1 MGVIYYFSGTGNG
14 YTLAKELAAALQAD
28 LKSMAQYLRQPEEIT
43 ADFIGLVAP
52 VYCMN
57 VPPVVEHFL
66 ATVRIKDNPYMFYVA
81 NMGATAGGSLG
92 RAKDIL
98 AGRGLKLA
106 AGCTVPVPDNSIVF
120 PSPAATQAKM
130 LERLPERIS
139 TIVYDVQ
146 ARRENAGAFGNPT
159 VWNLVNK
166 AGWAFMDD
174 IIDVKNRKLDP
185 KKCIGCGTCAAVCP
199 AGCITMQEG
208 KPVFGKGCYS
218 CFACAHWC
226 PETAISLG
234 FLKPG
239 TNSKYTY
246 PGLTAAEL
254 AAANKK

>member
-66 ATVRIKDNPYMFYVA
+66 ATVRIKDNPYLFYVA
-81 NMGATAGGSLG
+81 DMGATAGGSLG
-92 RAKDIL
+92 RAKEIL

-106 AGCTVPVPDNSIVF
+106 AGFTVPHAGQQYRVPQSRCYSKPRCWSGCRNGSV
-120 PSPAATQAKM
+120 PSCTMCRPGGKM
-130 LERLPERIS
+130 P
-139 TIVYDVQ
+139 
-146 ARRENAGAFGNPT
+146 AFGNPT

-174 IIDVKNRKLDP
+174 IIDVKNRKLDAQ
-185 KKCIGCGTCAAVCP
+185 KVYWLRHLRRRLSRGLYYHAGGKARVRTRAATAVLP
-199 AGCITMQEG
+199 A
-208 KPVFGKGCYS
+208 
-218 CFACAHWC
+218 
-226 PETAISLG
+226 
-234 FLKPG
+234 
-239 TNSKYTY
+239 
-246 PGLTAAEL
+246 LTGVLRRLSAWAF
-254 AAANKK
+254 